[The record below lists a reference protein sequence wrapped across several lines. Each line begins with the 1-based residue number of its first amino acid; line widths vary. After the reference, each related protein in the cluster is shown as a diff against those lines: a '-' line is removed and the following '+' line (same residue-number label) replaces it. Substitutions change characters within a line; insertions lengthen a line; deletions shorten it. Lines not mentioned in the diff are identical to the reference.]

1 MSPHL
6 LRKFLNHG
14 KFLGGWR
21 WVQENYICKQN
32 ISCSRA
38 AALVAPWSRLVLL
51 PPSGIFPF
59 TPALLSPTNVQKQ
72 TTLLLIALR
81 GAPDARQT
89 PGSIIFFGL
98 GRAGGLGTTMYVRQV
113 PQVSAF
119 KILFIYLSAPCR
131 RYYISL
137 VRCSCFFYGYTRN
150 GNIRK
155 DVRTINM
162 YSH

>member
-98 GRAGGLGTTMYVRQV
+98 GRAGGGWVPPCMCAKFPRFLHLKFYLFICLPPVEGIISLSFVALAFFMGILGTG
-113 PQVSAF
+113 
-119 KILFIYLSAPCR
+119 I
-131 RYYISL
+131 
-137 VRCSCFFYGYTRN
+137 
-150 GNIRK
+150 
-155 DVRTINM
+155 
-162 YSH
+162 